1 MISCFP
7 MISSHFSLKRKR
19 SRLSLFLC
27 VLSSASQYQS
37 YKCLTSLT
45 AGGIIPQILKK
56 KNQPPTTNYSTCS
69 KHRIWKQKEVK
80 TRANIR
86 LKLTC
91 ILGKRL
97 SEPWNPPLQL
107 LISNG
112 FLLKIHSLFNS
123 HFSNHIDIKYIYGD
137 LFTSLFKDTQRIVHR
152 ELEVFSTWKRIPLK
166 SEW

>member
-1 MISCFP
+1 MFPYDLFPFLIKEKKIKTLLISVCVIQCIT
-7 MISSHFSLKRKR
+7 ISVLQMFDFFNCRWNNTTDLKK
-19 SRLSLFLC
+19 
-27 VLSSASQYQS
+27 
-37 YKCLTSLT
+37 
-45 AGGIIPQILKK
+45 KK